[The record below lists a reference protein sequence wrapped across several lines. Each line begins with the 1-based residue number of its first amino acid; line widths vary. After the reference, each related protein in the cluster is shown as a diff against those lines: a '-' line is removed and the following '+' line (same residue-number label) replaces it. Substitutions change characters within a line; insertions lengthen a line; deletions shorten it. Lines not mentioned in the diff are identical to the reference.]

1 MTVYLIRYQTRRKYI
16 YASVPQGEWQD
27 KEIRVV
33 AGEDAREAL
42 NEILGTFKGFDFRLR
57 GIEVCG
63 RIDMIAQGLR

>member
-1 MTVYLIRYQTRRKYI
+1 MTSYLIKYQTRRKHRC
-16 YASVPQGEWQD
+16 ASIPQGEWQD

-42 NEILGTFKGFDFRLR
+42 DEILGTFKGFDFRLR

-63 RIDMIAQGLR
+63 QIDVIAQKLR